1 MPHHQVPG
9 LAEWTCHIIVLSVDV
24 GALGKMAIMLRSLD
38 SQLISLLSLDLDKF
52 AAEDIIDPIAKAK
65 MVALKGIKK
74 VMAQGSIGVA
84 PGMNR

>member
-1 MPHHQVPG
+1 
-9 LAEWTCHIIVLSVDV
+9 
-24 GALGKMAIMLRSLD
+24 MA
-38 SQLISLLSLDLDKF
+38 SQLELKPRALPLPLLSLKFFKFFHTMEHWPLKYTSFCSSADLDKF

>member
-1 MPHHQVPG
+1 
-9 LAEWTCHIIVLSVDV
+9 
-24 GALGKMAIMLRSLD
+24 MLRYQQCIASSCVGLF
-38 SQLISLLSLDLDKF
+38 SLLFVPPTSCPPCACKDLDKF
-52 AAEDIIDPIAKAK
+52 ATEDIMDPIAKAK

>member
-1 MPHHQVPG
+1 MG
-9 LAEWTCHIIVLSVDV
+9 GGRRAEHAVV
-24 GALGKMAIMLRSLD
+24 SLPA
-38 SQLISLLSLDLDKF
+38 DLDKF
-52 AAEDIIDPIAKAK
+52 AAEDIMDPIAKAK

>member
-1 MPHHQVPG
+1 MSGGHRTEGPAAPSAG
-9 LAEWTCHIIVLSVDV
+9 
-24 GALGKMAIMLRSLD
+24 
-38 SQLISLLSLDLDKF
+38 SLLADLDKF
-52 AAEDIIDPIAKAK
+52 AAEDIMDPIAKAK

>member
-1 MPHHQVPG
+1 MP
-9 LAEWTCHIIVLSVDV
+9 SS
-24 GALGKMAIMLRSLD
+24 LGFPSP
-38 SQLISLLSLDLDKF
+38 DLDKF

>member
-1 MPHHQVPG
+1 M
-9 LAEWTCHIIVLSVDV
+9 
-24 GALGKMAIMLRSLD
+24 ALLFP
-38 SQLISLLSLDLDKF
+38 DLDKF

>member
-1 MPHHQVPG
+1 MEKAAIVSWSPG
-9 LAEWTCHIIVLSVDV
+9 PQT
-24 GALGKMAIMLRSLD
+24 
-38 SQLISLLSLDLDKF
+38 QLTYLFSPDLDKF

-84 PGMNR
+84 PGINR

>member
-1 MPHHQVPG
+1 MEH
-9 LAEWTCHIIVLSVDV
+9 
-24 GALGKMAIMLRSLD
+24 GALVGRGCGAAEGEFLPNSLA
-38 SQLISLLSLDLDKF
+38 DLDKF
-52 AAEDIIDPIAKAK
+52 AAEDIMDPIAKAK

>member
-1 MPHHQVPG
+1 MVG
-9 LAEWTCHIIVLSVDV
+9 LSFWGVGLSWVGDV
-24 GALGKMAIMLRSLD
+24 VRQRVNFFPILA
-38 SQLISLLSLDLDKF
+38 DLDKF
-52 AAEDIIDPIAKAK
+52 AAEDIMDPIAKAK

>member
-1 MPHHQVPG
+1 MP
-9 LAEWTCHIIVLSVDV
+9 
-24 GALGKMAIMLRSLD
+24 RSLD
-38 SQLISLLSLDLDKF
+38 LFINPACLSLPSSDLDKF

-84 PGMNR
+84 PGMSR

>member
-1 MPHHQVPG
+1 MTVGP
-9 LAEWTCHIIVLSVDV
+9 WLSDPV
-24 GALGKMAIMLRSLD
+24 SLFLP
-38 SQLISLLSLDLDKF
+38 SSDLDKF

>member
-1 MPHHQVPG
+1 MP
-9 LAEWTCHIIVLSVDV
+9 W
-24 GALGKMAIMLRSLD
+24 SLD
-38 SQLISLLSLDLDKF
+38 PQPSLFISSSSDLDKF

>member
-1 MPHHQVPG
+1 MGGEKGITCG
-9 LAEWTCHIIVLSVDV
+9 LITTFWSPFFCI
-24 GALGKMAIMLRSLD
+24 
-38 SQLISLLSLDLDKF
+38 DLDKF
-52 AAEDIIDPIAKAK
+52 AAEDIMDPIAKAK

>member
-1 MPHHQVPG
+1 MLGKKQPSCP
-9 LAEWTCHIIVLSVDV
+9 
-24 GALGKMAIMLRSLD
+24 GALTPSNPAY
-38 SQLISLLSLDLDKF
+38 LSLPSSDLDKF

-74 VMAQGSIGVA
+74 VMAQGNIGVA

>member
-1 MPHHQVPG
+1 MGEH
-9 LAEWTCHIIVLSVDV
+9 
-24 GALGKMAIMLRSLD
+24 GALLAGGQRAEHAVVSVPT
-38 SQLISLLSLDLDKF
+38 DLDKF
-52 AAEDIIDPIAKAK
+52 AAEDIMDPIAKAK

>member
-1 MPHHQVPG
+1 MGHRAECAVASVP
-9 LAEWTCHIIVLSVDV
+9 A
-24 GALGKMAIMLRSLD
+24 
-38 SQLISLLSLDLDKF
+38 DLDKF
-52 AAEDIIDPIAKAK
+52 AAEDIMDPIAKAK